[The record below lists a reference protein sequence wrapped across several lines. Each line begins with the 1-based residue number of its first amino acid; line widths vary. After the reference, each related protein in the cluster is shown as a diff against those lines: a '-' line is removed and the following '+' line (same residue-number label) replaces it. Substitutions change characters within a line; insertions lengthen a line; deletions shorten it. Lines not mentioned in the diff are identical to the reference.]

1 MKYHWSHLSPAW
13 DVIPFLPLAI
23 MQFSI
28 FWLKCEVFEL
38 PAFVPNE
45 YLFETHADKGN
56 DRWEIMAWAV
66 RDAMSKASGL
76 ETNDQHFKEKLDY
89 EHILGYKK
97 VKPIN
102 ANKVPLL
109 EENTQPPNLE

>member
-1 MKYHWSHLSPAW
+1 MKYQWSHLSPAW